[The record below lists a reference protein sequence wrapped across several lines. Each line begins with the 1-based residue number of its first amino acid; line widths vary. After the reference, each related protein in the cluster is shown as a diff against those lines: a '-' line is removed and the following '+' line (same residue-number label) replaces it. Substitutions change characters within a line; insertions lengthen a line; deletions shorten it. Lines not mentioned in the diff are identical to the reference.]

1 MCNVD
6 RTCMLKGMYEMDS
19 TCNTQPNA
27 HNKQDVPNLN
37 ACSNIDRT
45 YPNEAKVQTYN
56 ICTNIDRMYLYWF
69 SAQFMQ
75 HVPNAQHY
83 KRQNTKRCTT
93 IDRNM
98 YKKRPHVQCGPHLH
112 IEGHVRDGQNLQH
125 TTECTQRATFTKLEC
140 MFQHWP
146 HIPEWSESAN
156 M

>member
-1 MCNVD
+1 MRNVD
-6 RTCMLKGMYEMDS
+6 RTCMLKGMSEMDS
-19 TCNTQPNA
+19 TCDIQPNA
-27 HNKQDVPNLN
+27 HNKQHVPNLN

-56 ICTNIDRMYLYWF
+56 ICTNTDRMYLYWF
-69 SAQFMQ
+69 SAQFMP

-112 IEGHVRDGQNLQH
+112 IEGRVRDGQHLQH